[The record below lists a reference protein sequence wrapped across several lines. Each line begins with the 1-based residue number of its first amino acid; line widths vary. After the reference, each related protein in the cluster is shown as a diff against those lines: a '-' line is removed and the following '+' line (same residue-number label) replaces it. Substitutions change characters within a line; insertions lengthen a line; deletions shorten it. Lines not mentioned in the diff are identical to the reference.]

1 MVRKSGDSE
10 NSKIALC
17 EDRAEKSV
25 EWLQT
30 SGSTDFKTDS
40 SGNHCM
46 RWGTSQKIIVNT
58 SFHFICK
65 LYTKE
70 KKNIYKEE
78 PRILSASLGANS
90 FRKDWS
96 KIRNCGLIYQ
106 NLKLL
111 LEIRDTVLRA
121 KEEREYPACNQFKCH
136 HLWWYRS
143 ALEHIV
149 DNVHSCEGTFNTERY
164 TSICHHDKVFF
175 SGKWDE
181 AKEHSP
187 CITTA

>member
-46 RWGTSQKIIVNT
+46 RSGTSQKIIVNT

-78 PRILSASLGANS
+78 PRILPASLGANS
-90 FRKDWS
+90 FRKD
-96 KIRNCGLIYQ
+96 
-106 NLKLL
+106 
-111 LEIRDTVLRA
+111 
-121 KEEREYPACNQFKCH
+121 
-136 HLWWYRS
+136 
-143 ALEHIV
+143 
-149 DNVHSCEGTFNTERY
+149 
-164 TSICHHDKVFF
+164 
-175 SGKWDE
+175 
-181 AKEHSP
+181 
-187 CITTA
+187 